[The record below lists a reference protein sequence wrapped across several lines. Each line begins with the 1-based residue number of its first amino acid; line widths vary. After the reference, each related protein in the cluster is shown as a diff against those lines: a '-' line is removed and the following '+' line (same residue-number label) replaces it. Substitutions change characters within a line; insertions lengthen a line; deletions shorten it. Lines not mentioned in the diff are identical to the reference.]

1 VALTKADKP
10 APDDLAAVVE
20 ATERVLARRP
30 AAYPGILVTSAT
42 TGLGIDILRAEIA
55 ELAGL

>member
-1 VALTKADKP
+1 
-10 APDDLAAVVE
+10 
-20 ATERVLARRP
+20 VLARRP